1 MSPDDRDPQSTT
13 NRLAQFEDRLPKKVF
28 QPGAIIFRTGEM
40 DDTAFIVRS
49 GDVQVFTRNEGGQ
62 PVLLTTLGPG
72 QILGELA
79 LLNERT
85 RSATARTETGCELL
99 VIKPQQIPWPRPAAP
114 STSWHPPPTS
124 WIRAPPI
131 CLCGT
136 NTSGSRQRIGR
147 PLAPNPRS
155 TANQL
160 ARCFGWPECCISF
173 T

>member
-1 MSPDDRDPQSTT
+1 MTNDDRDPQATA

-85 RSATARTETGCELL
+85 RSVTARTETGCELL
-99 VIKPQQIPWPRPAAP
+99 VIKPQQINAMLEK
-114 STSWHPPPTS
+114 
-124 WIRAPPI
+124 APPFLRFWI
-131 CLCGT
+131 EH
-136 NTSGSRQRIGR
+136 
-147 PLAPNPRS
+147 LANRVIDL
-155 TANQL
+155 TK
-160 ARCFGWPECCISF
+160 RVG
-173 T
+173 

>member
-1 MSPDDRDPQSTT
+1 MTNDDRDPQATA

-99 VIKPQQIPWPRPAAP
+99 VIKPQQINAMLEK
-114 STSWHPPPTS
+114 
-124 WIRAPPI
+124 APPFLRFWI
-131 CLCGT
+131 EH
-136 NTSGSRQRIGR
+136 
-147 PLAPNPRS
+147 LANRVIDL
-155 TANQL
+155 TK
-160 ARCFGWPECCISF
+160 RVG
-173 T
+173 